1 MTNTTNLTNENQIN
15 SLETTISC
23 YLAPYKQIL
32 ILGLGVSGVASLKF
46 FAQYG
51 NLPIVAVDDSS
62 AVLDKAKQVFAL
74 KIYRNAVIFTKFNSG
89 IDYSLPTLVV
99 ASPGIPLYLPRPHPI
114 IDLISCQPKSLITC
128 DLAIFQQIFG
138 GNTYIGIT
146 GTNGKSTTTAL
157 TDFVFNRLN
166 IKTYSGGNI
175 GNSCFD
181 LINSSNYSCE
191 NNYVLEA
198 SSYQLSLMNYCCF
211 NIASLSNITPD
222 HLERHGGF
230 ANYCQAKMSIFRQQT
245 ATDFAI
251 INIDNKTS
259 ANIYYNFKN
268 HNFLAKTIAITT
280 TESNRKILESANF
293 AVAIFKGILYHN
305 LEGDIKSIS
314 CSSEFLRGQHNDAN
328 LATAFAII
336 KSYIAIKNLSPQYYK
351 KQQEEQNLWANVIT
365 RIGDQ
370 NIVDNI
376 VDFRGLSHRLQIV
389 KTINFQDSKIN
400 FINDSKATNAES
412 TEVALKSFDNIFWIL
427 GGVAKEG
434 GISILEKYFYKIN
447 KAYLVGESSKEFA
460 KILLKNNVSFVFA
473 ETLDNAVKIA
483 WQDLSTK
490 QNVAEKNLL
499 LSPACA
505 SFDQW
510 QNFEK
515 RGEAFYDIIKN
526 INI

>member
-1 MTNTTNLTNENQIN
+1 MTKTTNLTNENRTN
-15 SLETTISC
+15 SLEATISC

-32 ILGLGVSGVASLKF
+32 ILGLGISGVASLEF

-62 AVLDKAKQVFAL
+62 AVLDKAKQAFAL
-74 KIYRNAVIFTKFNSG
+74 RIYRNSIMFTKFNG
-89 IDYSLPTLVV
+89 EIDYSLPTLVV
-99 ASPGIPLYLPRPHPI
+99 ASPGIPLYLPSPHPI

-138 GNTYIGIT
+138 KNIYIGIT

-175 GNSCFD
+175 GNSCFE
-181 LINSSNYSCE
+181 LVNSSNYSDDA
-191 NNYVLEA
+191 NYVVEA
-198 SSYQLSLMNYCCF
+198 SSYQLSLMNYCRF

-230 ANYCQAKMSIFRQQT
+230 VNYCQAKMNIFRQQT
-245 ATDFAI
+245 AKDFAI

-280 TESNRKILESANF
+280 KESNKKILESANF
-293 AVAIFKGILYHN
+293 AVAIFKETLYHN
-305 LEGDIKSIS
+305 LDGDIKSIS
-314 CSSEFLRGQHNDAN
+314 CSSEFLRGEHNDAN
-328 LATAFAII
+328 LATTFAII
-336 KSYIAIKNLSPQYYK
+336 KSYRAIKNLSSQDHK
-351 KQQEEQNLWANVIT
+351 TQQEEQNLRSDAISNIS
-365 RIGDQ
+365 DQ
-370 NIVDNI
+370 NIVENI

-389 KTINFQDSKIN
+389 RTINFQDSKIN

-434 GISILEKYFYKIN
+434 GISILEKYFHKIK

-483 WQDLSTK
+483 WHDLSAQ
-490 QNVAEKNLL
+490 QNVAERNLL

-515 RGEAFYDIIKN
+515 RGEAFCDVIKN